1 MSGTGVPVQGALE
14 VEGLSEREQLI
25 LECLPAGHRN
35 AIGKRELALL
45 AGMSER
51 EVREIIYSLVV
62 NRGVPVGSCTEPH
75 NGGYFLI
82 QDEEDLEVATRHLKP
97 RAAAIFRRARALEKI
112 AGDRFGRQLRLVA
125 E

>member
-1 MSGTGVPVQGALE
+1 MADWA
-14 VEGLSEREQLI
+14 GLSERERVV
-25 LECLPAGHRN
+25 LECLPAGHKR
-35 AIGKRELALL
+35 AIHKRKLAEL

-75 NGGYFLI
+75 SGGYFLI